1 MRILLSLIAFVFIM
15 VTLLGCSSPHIIR
28 TKDGREYHSV
38 AQPEFLKEDGYI
50 KFKTTEGREVLL
62 KEDEVSSISDD

>member
-1 MRILLSLIAFVFIM
+1 MRILLSLVAFAFVM
-15 VTLLGCSSPHIIR
+15 VTLLGCSSPHVIR

-38 AQPEFLKEDGYI
+38 ARPKILKKDGYV
-50 KFKTTEGREVLL
+50 KFKTKEGREVLL

>member
-1 MRILLSLIAFVFIM
+1 MRLLLSLIAFAFAM
-15 VTLLGCSSPHIIR
+15 VTLMACSTPHVIR

-38 AQPEFLKEDGYI
+38 AHPEFLRKDGYI
-50 KFKTTEGREVLL
+50 KFRTKEGREVLL